1 MGKKPKHLDKRTKEY
16 KEYIKEHESKS
27 KGFGDSIEKV
37 TESTGIKKAVKFIA
51 GEDCGCD
58 NRKDKLNELMPYDTP
73 ECLTEDEFNYLN
85 KFFDNVP
92 EKINES
98 TQNKLLEIHNRIFK
112 NKLKFSTCCVG
123 NLIKRLRRVSKA
135 YKQ

>member
-1 MGKKPKHLDKRTKEY
+1 MGNKPKHLDKRTKEY
-16 KEYIKEHESKS
+16 KEYVKEQESKS

-37 TESTGIKKAVKFIA
+37 TEGTGIKKAVKFIA

-58 NRKDKLNELMPYDTP
+58 ERKDKLNELMPYDTP

-85 KFFDNVP
+85 KFFNNVP
-92 EKINES
+92 EKISES

-123 NLIKRLRRVSKA
+123 NLIKRLRKVSKA
-135 YKQ
+135 YKE

>member
-16 KEYIKEHESKS
+16 KEYIKEHKSKS
-27 KGFGDSIEKV
+27 KGVGDSIEKV

-85 KFFDNVP
+85 KFFNNVP

-98 TQNKLLEIHNRIFK
+98 TQNKLLDIHNRIFK
-112 NKLKFSTCCVG
+112 NKLKFTTCCVG

-135 YKQ
+135 YKE